1 MKFNVKKFVLWITAF
16 MFGCF
21 ITAGAIMAA
30 MGNLSLAVGEVDES
44 KTFKASEISE
54 IYVDVASTD
63 ININKTD
70 GEDILVNLSGEV
82 STNRKMEFPE
92 LAAYKNGDELHVEI
106 RRPIGFIFGINI
118 YRTRLDIYI
127 PEDSLEVLE
136 INTVSS
142 DAGISNLN
150 VGKLRFS
157 STSGDFN
164 GRGITADSMELNSI
178 SGDFKLEDYTG
189 DLDISTTSGDLVL
202 KDGTLNKNIEIIT
215 ISGDLYI
222 EQEDPGDISI
232 ETTSGEVGINLSEDA
247 EFFLKAKTVSGDI
260 RNNFPI
266 KITSSGRMSLEGIVG
281 SEENVIEISTVSG
294 NVSVDYR

>member
-63 ININKTD
+63 INITETD
-70 GEDILVNLSGEV
+70 GDEIVVNLSGEV
-82 STNRKMEFPE
+82 STNIKMDLPE
-92 LAAYKNGDELHVEI
+92 LVAYKTGDELHVEI
-106 RRPIGFIFGINI
+106 REPMGFIFGINI

-136 INTVSS
+136 VETVSA
-142 DAGISNLN
+142 DAGVVALDVDELN
-150 VGKLRFS
+150 FS

-164 GRGITADSMELNSI
+164 GRKIAAESIKLNST
-178 SGDFKLEDYTG
+178 SGDFKLESYTG
-189 DLDISTTSGDLVL
+189 DLDIDATSGDVMLEE
-202 KDGTLNKNIEIIT
+202 GTGNENIEINT
-215 ISGDLYI
+215 VSGDVYI
-222 EQEDPGDISI
+222 DQECPSNMDIR
-232 ETTSGEVGINLSEDA
+232 TVSGEVGINLSEDA

-281 SEENVIEISTVSG
+281 IGEKEIEISTTSG
-294 NVSVDYR
+294 DISLDFR